1 LSKAYVLLSST
12 SATRANYPV
21 VTDSQG
27 RFRIES
33 VEPGNYHLQA
43 ERQGFLEG
51 HYGGGFT
58 GSAVQL
64 QLSAGQ
70 DLFDLNIAL
79 TPQAVIAGHV
89 TDPDGDIWTHVHVNV
104 FRSVWTHGRRQIQGW
119 SSGNVNDRG
128 EFRIGDLPPGRYY
141 LRADPDYAWEKTH
154 RHARDTQPPLLLQPT
169 WYPDH

>member
-1 LSKAYVLLSST
+1 MSSHPSTLECALLLVGVTAGISAPFQAETSPHLGSVRGTVTNAVTGERLSKAYVLLSAT

-58 GSAVQL
+58 G
-64 QLSAGQ
+64 
-70 DLFDLNIAL
+70 
-79 TPQAVIAGHV
+79 
-89 TDPDGDIWTHVHVNV
+89 
-104 FRSVWTHGRRQIQGW
+104 
-119 SSGNVNDRG
+119 
-128 EFRIGDLPPGRYY
+128 
-141 LRADPDYAWEKTH
+141 
-154 RHARDTQPPLLLQPT
+154 
-169 WYPDH
+169 